1 MSPLQSTSS
10 KTAENHSTDLRAVL
24 TKYIYHW
31 PLFLL
36 CLVLALAGAYAYIKV
51 VNPVY
56 GISASILV
64 KDEKKSPQEKS
75 EEELKGLGQSGSSN
89 NAEAEIQVLKSKNLI
104 DQVVNNLQLWV
115 TYKKHDGFKS
125 QDLYASPP
133 FKFFLIKK
141 TGQLT
146 GQKIEVLIKDKNTF
160 EVKDQNGNP
169 QAVAFNQKL
178 KNDFGTWVLRPTN
191 FLNKYIGSAIT
202 ITVKDPES
210 VSNAYVKSLDI
221 HLLDKSAP
229 TIGLFISDEAPKRGA
244 DVLNYLI
251 KTYNEATSA
260 EEKRTAKSTIDFID
274 KRLASLT
281 GELSHAENRVEGY
294 RSSQGL
300 TDIDAQAKTYLENV
314 QANDMNLNEVNVQ
327 LNTINGIEHYL
338 NSPAT
343 TASAPATM
351 GITDPGLNKS
361 IEQLSELQQKKAAL
375 LATTPESN
383 PVFEPINR
391 QINTAKTAISE
402 TIQGLKTS
410 LNSKEKELQNF
421 NHKFESSIKDL
432 PGQERQFV
440 DMKRQESIK
449 ENLYVYLL
457 QKREEMALSYASNLV
472 DARIVDKGSVV
483 DIKWPKTSLIL
494 AIALLLGL
502 GIPFLAIYFRESFNN
517 SITERRDI
525 ESALDIPILGELS
538 YEDLGKN
545 IFITDQEHR
554 ILSEQFRS
562 LRTNLHYLYDNKKG
576 KDDIQPITPTLN
588 STPLYVIDGFP
599 SDVTT
604 FKSLSPVE
612 IQGVNVLRPPSSV
625 ALYGL
630 QAANGVVIVTTNH
643 AKNGE
648 VLRLAN
654 GHSQVSDTARSHMHD
669 VQNPTLIKN
678 PNSSYGQI
686 LKPTS
691 QALVTQT
698 NWQRNTINNGL
709 NGNHSYGNKGRVTLF
724 TSSVSSEGTS
734 FVSSNLAASLAV
746 SGRKTVILEMNLRKP
761 TISKS
766 LNISKNPGIIDFLS
780 SDIETE
786 EIIQPSGIIDNLD
799 IIGSGQTASNPSEL
813 LEKERLEELID
824 DLKERYDDIIIDSPP
839 MHLVTDA
846 MIIAKLADV
855 SLYIIRQGHTGKSEL
870 NFISDIHQAE
880 KLPNMN
886 IVFNGI
892 NKQKYGYGSDYDKT
906 YYNDG
911 HRKLTFNG
919 SLKLILNRF

>member
-1 MSPLQSTSS
+1 MSSLQSTSS
-10 KTAENHSTDLRAVL
+10 KTAETNFTDLRAVL

-31 PLFLL
+31 PLFVL
-36 CLVLALAGAYAYIKV
+36 CLVLALGAAYTYLQV

-56 GISASILV
+56 WINASILV
-64 KDEKKSPQEKS
+64 KDQKKTGQEKS
-75 EEELKGLGQSGSSN
+75 EELKGLDQTGSSN
-89 NAEAEIQVLKSKNLI
+89 NAEAEIQVLKSKNLV

-115 TYKKHDGFKS
+115 SYKTRDGFKTR
-125 QDLYASPP
+125 DLYGASP
-133 FKFFLIKK
+133 FRFFLIQR
-141 TGQLT
+141 TGELK
-146 GQKIEVLIKDKNTF
+146 GQEIKVLIKDKNTF
-160 EVKDQNGNP
+160 EIENESGNK
-169 QAVAFNQKL
+169 QTVAFNQTL
-178 KNDFGTWVLRPTN
+178 KTDFGRWVLRPTN
-191 FLNKYIGSAIT
+191 FLNEYIGSTIT

-210 VSNAYVKSLDI
+210 VSNSYVKALDI

-229 TIGLFISDEAPKRGA
+229 TIGLFISDEVPKRGT

-251 KTYNEATSA
+251 KIYNEATSA

-300 TDIDAQAKTYLENV
+300 TDIDAQAQNYLQSV

-327 LNTINGIEHYL
+327 LNTINGIERYL
-338 NSPAT
+338 SSPTT

-383 PVFEPINR
+383 PIFEPLDR
-391 QINTAKTAISE
+391 QINAAKTAINE
-402 TIQGLKTS
+402 TVQGLKTS
-410 LNSKEKELQNF
+410 LTSKERELKNF
-421 NHKFESSIKDL
+421 NHKFESSIRNL

-440 DMKRQESIK
+440 DMKREEAVK

-472 DARIVDKGSVV
+472 DARIVDKGSVG
-483 DIKWPKTSLIL
+483 DIKWPKTSLIY
-494 AIALLLGL
+494 AIALLFGLGL
-502 GIPFLAIYFRESFNN
+502 PFLTIFFRESFNN
-517 SITERRDI
+517 RITERKDI
-525 ESALDIPILGELS
+525 EDVLDIPILGELS
-538 YEDLGKN
+538 YEDLDKN
-545 IFITDQEHR
+545 IFISDQTHR
-554 ILSEQFRS
+554 VLTEQFRS

-576 KDDIQPITPTLN
+576 KTEVQPVAAQPMTT
-588 STPLYVIDGFP
+588 TPLYVIDGFP

-604 FKSLSPVE
+604 FKALSPAE

-625 ALYGL
+625 ALYGA
-630 QAANGVVIVTTNH
+630 QASNGVVIITTAH
-643 AKNGE
+643 AKNGNT
-648 VLRLAN
+648 LKLGNHAYAN
-654 GHSQVSDTARSHMHD
+654 GSGQPHMAD
-669 VQNPTLIKN
+669 VQNPSLIKN
-678 PNSSYGQI
+678 PNSNFGQI
-686 LKPTS
+686 VKPGNQGLMT
-691 QALVTQT
+691 LP
-698 NWQRNTINNGL
+698 NWQKGTMNGGS
-709 NGNHSYGNKGRVTLF
+709 NGNHWHGNKGRVTLF

-761 TISKS
+761 TISKN
-766 LNISKNPGIIDFLS
+766 LNISSQNPGIIDYLS

-786 EIIQPSGIIDNLD
+786 EIIQPSGVIDNLD
-799 IIGSGQTASNPSEL
+799 IIASGKPTSNPSEL
-813 LEKERLEELID
+813 LEKDRLEELID
-824 DLKERYDDIIIDSPP
+824 DLKEKYDDIIIDSPP

-870 NFISDIHQAE
+870 NFIREVHQTE

-886 IVFNGI
+886 LVFNGI
-892 NKQKYGYGSDYDKT
+892 NKQKYGYGSTYDNS
-906 YYNDG
+906 YYSTGNK
-911 HRKLTFNG
+911 KLNFG